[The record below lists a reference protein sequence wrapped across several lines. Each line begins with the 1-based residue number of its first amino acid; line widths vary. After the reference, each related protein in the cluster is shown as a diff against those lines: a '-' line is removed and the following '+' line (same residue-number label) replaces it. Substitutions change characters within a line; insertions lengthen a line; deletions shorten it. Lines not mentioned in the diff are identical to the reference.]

1 MAEILELRQ
10 ENSKTFSVEKGR
22 QLVISMGAVHYK
34 DNYASD
40 EPWKDIDLT
49 WEGNRITKAPYELT
63 LEGNKITIKDKK
75 TGEVS
80 TIELQSIGGIPIP
93 AQAWER
99 SKGLAKAFDTDLEIV
114 AENSAVKFARIL
126 KSDKAPTE
134 AKFKVTGNFKVKAI
148 DAEVGLLTNELP
160 VEWSVVDGILTE
172 TLKPDRPVKY
182 PVRIDPTWQVGA
194 STDDCY
200 LQKVDGSWAFY
211 TNLAEI
217 TPGYTSSTNLYKGG
231 GMRFLNV
238 TIPQGAT
245 INAANLVFT
254 CYVAGSGT
262 TVNTRITGNDVD
274 DAVTWSTLA
283 DFQARRGTVIGG
295 ANDNYITAAQVDWD
309 SIPAWS
315 ADEQGA
321 DTTSPEIKTVI
332 QEIIDRVGWSS
343 GNDLAL
349 FWDDF
354 DNRSSSFRRAYAYDG
369 STTKCPQLVI
379 TYIVAPTVTTQ
390 AVSSIGTTTATGN
403 GNITA
408 TGGEN
413 ASAWGTCLATTAN
426 PTTADTV
433 DAGSGA
439 GGTGA
444 FTTSID
450 SLATPAKYHVRAYA
464 TNTGG
469 TGYGADVTFITTMTS
484 SVLVGELAGASRI
497 LTYTRLSSV
506 LSGIVVAATKS
517 WNRTIA
523 SSVLVGIAVAASRAL
538 TYTRAS
544 SVLVGV
550 LIGASRTLSYT
561 RASSVLSGIVV
572 SASKS
577 WNRTVTSSVL
587 VGIAV
592 AASKSWNRTI
602 SSAVI
607 VGIVASATR
616 AITYSR
622 TSSVLVGVLASATRV
637 ATFTRASST
646 IIGIVASATRALT
659 ATRTS
664 PVIVGIVVSA
674 TRVWGRI
681 ITASVIIGVKV
692 MGTMWAR
699 ILRRLKTFTGRD
711 ISDPSAYR
719 DLSDDN
725 DEFRESK

>member
-22 QLVISMGAVHYK
+22 QLIVSMGALHYK

-40 EPWKDIDLT
+40 EQWKDIDLT
-49 WEGNRITKAPYELT
+49 WEGNKITKAPYELT
-63 LEGNKITIKDKK
+63 LEGNKVTIRDKK
-75 TGEVS
+75 SGEIS
-80 TIELQSIGGIPIP
+80 TIELLEIGGKTLPT
-93 AQAWER
+93 QAWEH

-126 KSDKAPTE
+126 KSDKAPKE
-134 AKFKVTGNFKVKAI
+134 AKYKIVCSKPCRVRASDEDGDI
-148 DAEVGLLTNELP
+148 P
-160 VEWSVVDGILTE
+160 VESTLVDGVLTE
-172 TLKPDRPVKY
+172 TLKPDRSIKY

-200 LQKVDGSWAFY
+200 LQKIDGSWAFY

-217 TPGYTSSTNLYKGG
+217 TPGYTSATNLYKGG

-245 INAANLVFT
+245 INAANLIFT

-274 DAVTWSTLA
+274 DAATWSTLA

-295 ANDNYITAAQVDWD
+295 ANNNYITAAQVAWD
-309 SIPAWS
+309 AIGSWVL
-315 ADEQGA
+315 
-321 DTTSPEIKTVI
+321 DTAYNSPEIKTVI
-332 QEIIDRVGWSS
+332 QEIIDRVGWAS

-379 TYIVAPTVTTQ
+379 TYIVVVAPTVTTQ
-390 AVSSIGTTTATGN
+390 AVSSIATTTATGN

-484 SVLVGELAGASRI
+484 SVLVGELAGASRAA
-497 LTYTRLSSV
+497 TYTRLSSV
-506 LSGIVVAATKS
+506 LSGIVAAATKS

-523 SSVLVGIAVAASRAL
+523 SSVLVGIAVVASRAV

-607 VGIVASATR
+607 VGIVATATR

-637 ATFTRASST
+637 VTFTRASST